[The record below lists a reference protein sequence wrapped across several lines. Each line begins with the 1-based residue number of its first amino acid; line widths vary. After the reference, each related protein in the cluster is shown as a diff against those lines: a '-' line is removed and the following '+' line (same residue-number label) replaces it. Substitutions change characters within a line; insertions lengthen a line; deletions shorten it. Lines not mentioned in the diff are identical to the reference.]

1 MEETPEAGGNQLRR
15 SRPPAL
21 PVLRVD
27 GLCVVLYVCGRMA
40 MDGAGMVPARAAS
53 VHQALIEATETK

>member
-27 GLCVVLYVCGRMA
+27 GLCVVGMRT
-40 MDGAGMVPARAAS
+40 DGDGWRGLGPCPRRFGAPS
-53 VHQALIEATETK
+53 ID